1 MTTSFQGAL
10 MAPHQSS
17 DWEQLAERATKEM
30 DPRKLLNLITELN
43 QVLGARRKALAR
55 ASS

>member
-1 MTTSFQGAL
+1 

-30 DPRKLLNLITELN
+30 DPGKLLYLITELN
-43 QVLGARRKALAR
+43 RVLGERRKASAG
-55 ASS
+55 ATS